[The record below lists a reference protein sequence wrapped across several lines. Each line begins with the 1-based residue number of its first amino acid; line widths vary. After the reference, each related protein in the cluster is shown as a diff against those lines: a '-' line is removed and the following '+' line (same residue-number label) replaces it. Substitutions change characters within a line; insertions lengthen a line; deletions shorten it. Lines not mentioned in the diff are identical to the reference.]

1 MIRRHLRVLDEA
13 VRDSA
18 AQRRQA
24 LGVIS
29 LLAILSA
36 GLLLLSS
43 REQFDRDQLRSQL
56 NSPAARTVTFSIS
69 GGAAAIDDA
78 AVGRIEELGD
88 VEFAVGFGPA
98 TDVVNANLPL
108 GDPVAYR
115 SVVGDLSSIFPEADR
130 GFSKQR
136 ALAVQPAA
144 ESLGFIDGAGSIENA
159 AHVQRSVIGTLEPA
173 NDFAW
178 LDQTVLGRPDSD
190 TGLQTVV
197 MRLTTAEAVDANA
210 AIAIELLGVENPGS
224 IRQEFAQALIEAN
237 AGVARLADQQRQAVK
252 IGTLAAVTALNAVV
266 LTTLVGAHRP
276 RFRSTP
282 SPRCQ
287 PHRRLDDGG
296 HRVRDPQRDRLEW
309 RPTSRGARCTHRE
322 LADPCPG
329 HPRRSSHSNDQLR
342 HLEHDPSRPFGITNL
357 TIATTQ
363 TTMSS
368 VAVTAVATQFEPIGR
383 SFSGSS

>member
-1 MIRRHLRVLDEA
+1 MIRRHVRVLDEA

-98 TDVVNANLPL
+98 TDVVNANLPF

-115 SVVGDLSSIFPEADR
+115 SVVGDLSSIFPEVDR

-159 AHVQRSVIGTLEPA
+159 AHVQRSVIGTLAPA
-173 NDFAW
+173 SDFAW

-190 TGLQTVV
+190 TGLQTLV
-197 MRLTTAEAVDANA
+197 MRLTTAGAVDANA

-224 IRQEFAQALIEAN
+224 IRLEFAQALIEAN

-266 LTTLVGAHRP
+266 LTTLVGARRRDFGRRRALGASRTDVLTMVVTGFGILSVIGSSGGLLLGVLGALAVNWP
-276 RFRSTP
+276 IPDPGILVAVLTATISSGILSTIP
-282 SPRCQ
+282 PALSA
-287 PHRRLDDGG
+287 
-296 HRVRDPQRDRLEW
+296 
-309 RPTSRGARCTHRE
+309 S
-322 LADPCPG
+322 
-329 HPRRSSHSNDQLR
+329 RSSPLRQLR
-342 HLEHDPSRPFGITNL
+342 QP
-357 TIATTQ
+357 
-363 TTMSS
+363 
-368 VAVTAVATQFEPIGR
+368 
-383 SFSGSS
+383 